1 MQVYFAKIY
10 QTNLFLLRF
19 EMPYNIWC
27 DGCKNHI
34 GMGKFQPLFAFSV
47 CILLFLMLTLC
58 LHRGPL
64 QCREKESGQ
73 LLQHT
78 HLQVNKDQLGHLLIV
93 KFTN

>member
-1 MQVYFAKIY
+1 
-10 QTNLFLLRF
+10 
-19 EMPYNIWC
+19 MPYNIWC

-34 GMGKFQPLFAFSV
+34 GMGKFQQLFAFSV

-64 QCREKESGQ
+64 QCREKESGH

-78 HLQVNKDQLGHLLIV
+78 HLQVNKDKLGHLLIV